1 GQIAAAPCAD
11 FDDVLRKGFGKT
23 RQGPRQHPQPGVVP
37 ERQVAG
43 DDVTHHA
50 LRNDGVCLGEH
61 RAVGQ
66 QISLRGMAAMRRI
79 VSPGHVNSTSRRCD
93 PSPGAV
99 GGHPERMPHLNGR
112 LLYLPIK
119 YWNSHYPFFKWMEI

>member
-1 GQIAAAPCAD
+1 
-11 FDDVLRKGFGKT
+11 
-23 RQGPRQHPQPGVVP
+23 
-37 ERQVAG
+37 
-43 DDVTHHA
+43 
-50 LRNDGVCLGEH
+50 DGVCLGEH

-119 YWNSHYPFFKWMEI
+119 YWNSHYPFFKWMEIRLHAASVRPRLQGGNGGQCLAFQ